1 MSARSPID
9 SSEVFKSEKM
19 CALSECPD
27 GRDKLP
33 VWVETI
39 VCPLATVTPIREAFV
54 LGYTSVKLLTSRTEI
69 YVPEDPE
76 SAFI

>member
-1 MSARSPID
+1 MD

-27 GRDKLP
+27 GKDKVP
-33 VWVETI
+33 VWVEKI

-54 LGYTSVKLLTSRTEI
+54 LGLHVS
-69 YVPEDPE
+69 
-76 SAFI
+76 